1 MFDKKC
7 LISEPGSGPFLSY
20 SLTTEPES
28 GPVISVSCSVKQ
40 VYPEPSLSL
49 SCYSEPRYEDSPA
62 LGDTSTTTVRRG
74 MMYDVSVRTT
84 TSSSLSQQT
93 VFSCYM
99 MIPGTQYSLVK
110 KTMYSADNDLA
121 RARRVS
127 AAQNLRAGQHREGVC
142 GVVWCVVCGVAENLE
157 IFGEINVW

>member
-1 MFDKKC
+1 M
-7 LISEPGSGPFLSY
+7 
-20 SLTTEPES
+20 T
-28 GPVISVSCSVKQ
+28 VSCSVKQ

-49 SCYSEPRYEDSPA
+49 SCYSEPRYQDSPA

-74 MMYDVSVRTT
+74 IMYDVSVRTT
-84 TSSSLSQQT
+84 LSSSLSQQT

-110 KTMYSADNDLA
+110 KTMYSAENDLA

-127 AAQNLRAGQHREGVC
+127 AALNIGPGQWGDEILLGLIFFFVC
-142 GVVWCVVCGVAENLE
+142 LVGKSECVLTVIILTV
-157 IFGEINVW
+157 